1 MTGYT
6 EGGKHMDMQTKIQII
21 SDIEKIMEKDKED
34 KEFLQELLQE
44 MQEAY

>member
-1 MTGYT
+1 
-6 EGGKHMDMQTKIQII
+6 MDMQTKIQII

-34 KEFLQELLQE
+34 KEFLQDLLQE

>member
-1 MTGYT
+1 
-6 EGGKHMDMQTKIQII
+6 MDMQTKIQII

-34 KEFLQELLQE
+34 KEFLTELLQE